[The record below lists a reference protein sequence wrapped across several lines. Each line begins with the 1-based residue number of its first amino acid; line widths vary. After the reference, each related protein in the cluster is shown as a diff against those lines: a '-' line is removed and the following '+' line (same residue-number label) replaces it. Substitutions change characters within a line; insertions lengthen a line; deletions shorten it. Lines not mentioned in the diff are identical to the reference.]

1 MLVSKTKLRFDS
13 DGAFTCREAIR
24 VRWENVSRQAP
35 PFQGRRPPPSRRG
48 RGEKRSN
55 EDHLSLQTAALVL
68 RRCLGWLSR
77 VLLLIVLLCVLF
89 RAAVD
94 VLLGSL
100 LCVLSSIILLT
111 PPGGRSPSFQTVVS
125 RGRMNWRM

>member
-1 MLVSKTKLRFDS
+1 MSA
-13 DGAFTCREAIR
+13 G
-24 VRWENVSRQAP
+24 WENVSRQAS
-35 PFQGRRPPPSRRG
+35 PFQGRKPPPSRRRR
-48 RGEKRSN
+48 RGERRSN

-77 VLLLIVLLCVLF
+77 VLLLIVLLCVLL

-100 LCVLSSIILLT
+100 LCVLGSIILLT
-111 PPGGRSPSFQTVVS
+111 PPGGEVFLIPDSGLEGDDVLVSFHSP
-125 RGRMNWRM
+125 